1 MRIIKTNINDKDY
14 KIVNLLNHLSSQLSD
29 GYWEDTNWHNEFWN
43 YLSIST
49 PNSNDENKRFLKVI
63 INKYPIW
70 KGVKDIFSTMSNEE
84 VIHYIGEVLEEVFED
99 FGNVNGVFNKI
110 WVGTINGKAKYISYV
125 DIVPDIINKLKNY
138 KYDNTCWREEIKN
151 IVNKGCSDSDIEDY
165 IKKHSNI
172 NGKDIW
178 NYLYELN
185 APKECKGC
193 VHIQMS
199 GMFPCNVCTR
209 KIQLKD
215 YYETK

>member
-1 MRIIKTNINDKDY
+1 MRIIKTNICDKDY
-14 KIVNLLNHLSSQLSD
+14 KIANLLNHLSSQLSD
-29 GYWEDTNWHNEFWN
+29 GYWENTNWHNEFWN

-49 PNSNDENKRFLKVI
+49 INSKDENKRFLQVKI
-63 INKYPIW
+63 DKTPIW

-99 FGNVNGVFNKI
+99 YGYVNGIFNNIWVGNVNGKEKF
-110 WVGTINGKAKYISYV
+110 ISYM
-125 DIVPDIINKLKNY
+125 DIVPNVINKLKNY
-138 KYDNTCWREEIKN
+138 KEDDISWQEEIKN
-151 IVNKGCSDSDIEDY
+151 IVNKGCTDSDIENY
-165 IKKHSNI
+165 IEKHSNI

-178 NYLYELN
+178 DYLYELN

-193 VHIQMS
+193 AHIQMS

-209 KIQLKD
+209 RIKLKD